1 MASIVNVYPIERAL
15 LSGYSPGESPTLGVE
30 ITPYARTCPKVLWS
44 DGIDLFGFD
53 RQEDAMQRRDFLTNM
68 LAGTALL
75 HLRSTQAQET
85 AREIV
90 LERAAAGTPH
100 KGKVLLAVQAHS
112 DDIPLSSAGTVAK
125 LVEEGYTGYLVRAT
139 NDDMGDAPGLGT
151 RGTIGENVLGNEHD
165 NDKVGRILGLKR
177 VFNLNYTNHR
187 MGDVSQNELQC
198 RLIFLI
204 RLLKADTVV
213 CWDPWAHDEENPDH
227 AAIARGVEAACWMAG
242 RYHDYPEQFAAGLE
256 PHAVKEKYYYAR
268 RPEITR
274 VVDIS
279 GVVDK
284 KVEANRANVAKG
296 PAGHHGSQLRAE
308 LAKKNQRL
316 PLLGDD
322 DDTADRNYIKE
333 FLLARDREYGRKYD
347 VEYAEAFHY
356 IGPAKSRPIA
366 DYIQKQVVPL
376 K

>member
-1 MASIVNVYPIERAL
+1 
-15 LSGYSPGESPTLGVE
+15 
-30 ITPYARTCPKVLWS
+30 
-44 DGIDLFGFD
+44 
-53 RQEDAMQRRDFLTNM
+53 MQRRDFLTTM
-68 LAGTALL
+68 WAGTAI
-75 HLRSTQAQET
+75 LRLQAAE
-85 AREIV
+85 AREAPGEV
-90 LERAAAGTPH
+90 FLERAATGTPH

-125 LVEEGYTGYLVRAT
+125 LVREGYTGYLVRAT

-151 RGTIGENVLGNEHD
+151 PGTIGENVLGNERD
-165 NDKVGRILGLKR
+165 NDEVARVLGLKR
-177 VFNLNYTNHR
+177 VFNLNYGNHR

-204 RLLKADTVV
+204 RLLKVDTVV

-227 AAIARGVEAACWMAG
+227 YMIARGVEAACWMAG
-242 RYHDYPEQFAAGLE
+242 RDHDYPEQFAAGLR
-256 PHAVKEKYYYAR
+256 PHAVQEKYYYAR

-279 GVVDK
+279 GVVDQ
-284 KVEANRANVAKG
+284 KVEANRANRAKG
-296 PAGHHGSQLRAE
+296 PAGHHGSRLRAE
-308 LAKKNQRL
+308 LARKNQRL

-322 DDTADRNYIKE
+322 DATADRNYIKE
-333 FLLARDREYGRKYD
+333 FLLERNRELGRKYG

-356 IGPAKSRPIA
+356 IGPGTSRRME
-366 DYIQKQVVPL
+366 DYIQEHVVPL